1 LRVFLFRLK
10 VPGQELSIDRITRS
24 RRNLFASV
32 RLDRL
37 AEYRDDEE
45 WVSSAL
51 NSTEARFVPLWRNRS
66 LLTDMEHG
74 QMAVY
79 LMPGELERVDS
90 IQPPT
95 LLGTD
100 GKRYFFAVS
109 INDSQQEAV
118 LARHP
123 EAKFLDLRL
132 ASVDMDTK
140 HAGVLAYA
148 KALHYWQ
155 YRHEFCG
162 ICGSPNRLESAGH
175 KLVCS
180 NEECGRQSFPRIDP
194 AIIVLITH
202 GDACLLGRNAN
213 WPPRRFSTL
222 AGFVEPGESLEDAVV
237 REVYEE
243 ALVRL
248 KQISYVSS
256 QPWPFPAS
264 AMCGFRA
271 EAESRDCCPTDE
283 MEEVRWFNV
292 EELRAAVECDEI
304 RLPPPVSIAFQ
315 LIAQWYKQ
323 HGGEDLHTLTRKA
336 ASWSGRKGL
345 K

>member
-1 LRVFLFRLK
+1 VT
-10 VPGQELSIDRITRS
+10 QQDLSIDRVTRS
-24 RRNLFASV
+24 RRNVFASV

-37 AEYRDDEE
+37 VEYRDDQE
-45 WVSSAL
+45 WVDRALASSA
-51 NSTEARFVPLWRNRS
+51 ARFVPLWRNRC
-66 LLTDMEHG
+66 LLSDTDNG
-74 QMAVY
+74 QIAIY
-79 LMPGELERVDS
+79 LKPAELAQPDT

-109 INDSQQEAV
+109 INDSQQADL

-123 EAKFLDLRL
+123 EARFLDLRL

-155 YRHEFCG
+155 YRHVFCG
-162 ICGSPNRLESAGH
+162 VCGSSNRLESSGH

-180 NEECGRQSFPRIDP
+180 KEECGRQSFPRIDP
-194 AIIVLITH
+194 AIIVLVTH
-202 GDACLLGRNAN
+202 GDACLLGRNSN
-213 WPPRRFSTL
+213 WPPKRFSTL

-237 REVYEE
+237 REVFEE
-243 ALVRL
+243 AQVRL
-248 KQISYVSS
+248 KEIRYVSS

-264 AMCGFRA
+264 SMCGFYA
-271 EAESRDCCPTDE
+271 EAECRDCGATDE
-283 MEEVRWFNV
+283 MEELRWLTAR
-292 EELRAAVECDEI
+292 EMEAAVTSDEV

-315 LIAQWYKQ
+315 LIADWYRQ
-323 HGGEDLHTLTRKA
+323 QCGNDLGKLAREA
-336 ASWSGRKGL
+336 GSWLSRKGL

>member
-1 LRVFLFRLK
+1 VTQFD
-10 VPGQELSIDRITRS
+10 LSIDRITRS
-24 RRNLFASV
+24 RRNRFTSV

-37 AEYRDDEE
+37 VEYRENPE
-45 WVSSAL
+45 WVAAAQ
-51 NSTEARFVPLWRNRS
+51 NSDAARFVPLWHSRS
-66 LLTDMEHG
+66 LLAASDEG
-74 QMAVY
+74 QVAVY
-79 LMPGELERVDS
+79 LKPGELDHLDA

-109 INDSQQEAV
+109 INDSQREEV

-123 EAKFLDLRL
+123 EARFIDLRR
-132 ASVDMDTK
+132 ASMDMDAK

-155 YRHEFCG
+155 HRHIFCG
-162 ICGSPNRLESAGH
+162 VCGSPNRLQSSGH

-180 NEECGRQSFPRIDP
+180 NEECARQSFPRIDP

-202 GDACLLGRNAN
+202 ENACLLGHNAN
-213 WPPRRFSTL
+213 WPPKHFSTL

-243 ALVRL
+243 AQVRL
-248 KQISYVSS
+248 NKIRYVSS

-264 AMCGFRA
+264 SMCGFYA
-271 EAESRDCCPTDE
+271 EAESRDCTVSDE
-283 MEEVRWFNV
+283 L
-292 EELRAAVECDEI
+292 EELRWYTVGELDAAVMEDSV
-304 RLPPPVSIAFQ
+304 RLSPPVSIAFRLLADWYHKQSGKDLEQ
-315 LIAQWYKQ
+315 LV
-323 HGGEDLHTLTRKA
+323 RKA
-336 ASWSGRKGL
+336 RRL
-345 K
+345 QRH